1 MEAPSFMPGE
11 VPKELL
17 MDLPI
22 KIKLKYLNAIFKIL
36 HDEDC

>member
-1 MEAPSFMPGE
+1 MGAPTFIPGE

-22 KIKLKYLNAIFKIL
+22 KIKLKYHNVIFKIL